1 MCRQHVCTC
10 MSIWIYIYNKVATRN
25 IDWLWT
31 PSHLRPMNQGGAR
44 PLIRAK
50 VLLAIGSHPECHF
63 NGEQD
68 CIEDPGAAD
77 IDIHKIHWYCDLF
90 FQILSNHVKP
100 IILMII
106 SNYPTSTQSSATE
119 FSESRAWKNM
129 PDGEKGNRHGYS
141 SHPPHIKRPPRNHGL
156 LGDVH
161 IFGSNERRRFFIIGG
176 WDCADIPITKK
187 DGDSALSS
195 GVKCAKI
202 EIPKLNKERSTS
214 RKNHQTL
221 FGFFHIF
228 SANRGIHCQM
238 VSVHSRKSDISRWWL
253 WWWPMYLYSMIFY
266 DYRTAPKGSKG
277 YPYWGSKMIQHD
289 PNHKAEVCDPWD
301 LQAYSFMNI
310 WAVTRKRPQVSGWKI
325 WSTVIDH

>member
-1 MCRQHVCTC
+1 MQFEYLLAIDQLHGFHLYAYIYIRTHYVCAGSMCVLVCLYEY
-10 MSIWIYIYNKVATRN
+10 MYIYIYKVATRN

-161 IFGSNERRRFFIIGG
+161 IFGTNERRRFFIIGG

-221 FGFFHIF
+221 FVFFSYF
-228 SANRGIHCQM
+228 FCKPWNSLPDG
-238 VSVHSRKSDISRWWL
+238 V
-253 WWWPMYLYSMIFY
+253 
-266 DYRTAPKGSKG
+266 GS
-277 YPYWGSKMIQHD
+277 
-289 PNHKAEVCDPWD
+289 
-301 LQAYSFMNI
+301 F
-310 WAVTRKRPQVSGWKI
+310 
-325 WSTVIDH
+325 